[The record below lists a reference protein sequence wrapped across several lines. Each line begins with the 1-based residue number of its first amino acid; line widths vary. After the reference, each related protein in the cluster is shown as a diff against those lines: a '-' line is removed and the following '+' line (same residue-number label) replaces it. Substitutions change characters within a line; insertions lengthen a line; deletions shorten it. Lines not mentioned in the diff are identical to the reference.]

1 VLGRPFDGRPFDIVP
16 VQAGT
21 PILAIGCDRREKL
34 QPRSQGPAI
43 HVPAWKRTLHFGV
56 FDYSSAHFS
65 ENVVEQEMPHARF
78 SYTVTKGKPLL
89 PVDLRGLP
97 HVTWLRQKMP
107 HHRDS
112 AS

>member
-1 VLGRPFDGRPFDIVP
+1 VLGRPFDIAP

-21 PILAIGCDRREKL
+21 QILAIGCDRREKL
-34 QPRSQGPAI
+34 QPRSQGPAM
-43 HVPAWKRTLHFGV
+43 HVPAWQRTLDFGL
-56 FDYSSAHFS
+56 FDYSSAQLSSAHVS
-65 ENVVEQEMPHARF
+65 KNIVEQEMPHSRPCTVAR
-78 SYTVTKGKPLL
+78 TKPLL